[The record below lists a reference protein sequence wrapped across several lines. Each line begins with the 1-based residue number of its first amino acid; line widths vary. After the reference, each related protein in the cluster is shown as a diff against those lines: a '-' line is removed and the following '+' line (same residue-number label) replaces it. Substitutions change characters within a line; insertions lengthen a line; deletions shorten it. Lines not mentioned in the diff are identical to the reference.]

1 MGYPQGSDF
10 FGQIDRFQVSQAP
23 WRRPE
28 NQIIQAGKRQ
38 MALGEKVA
46 GGILQMKMTEADAIE
61 IMIRLRTDG
70 YTYQQI
76 ASWLDAKGIKTKNR

>member
-1 MGYPQGSDF
+1 
-10 FGQIDRFQVSQAP
+10 
-23 WRRPE
+23 
-28 NQIIQAGKRQ
+28 